1 MTAILAHFRSLECRH
16 RHKSRNCDEAQI
28 AMRCGK
34 EIRIAA
40 RLRRSACVRYP
51 TGNVSGD
58 PCLKSGTE
66 RANKSLFADVM
77 RKNNF
82 RHALEQVPF
91 QIANASRCAMMAPLR
106 VFLFRPGTTGPA
118 ATSVTQGLP

>member
-1 MTAILAHFRSLECRH
+1 
-16 RHKSRNCDEAQI
+16 
-28 AMRCGK
+28 MRCGK

-51 TGNVSGD
+51 TGNDSAD
-58 PCLKSGTE
+58 HCLKSGTE
-66 RANKSLFADVM
+66 RANKFLFTDVM

-118 ATSVTQGLP
+118 AISVTQGLP

>member
-1 MTAILAHFRSLECRH
+1 VRQGNSHCSAAATLGLCPIPD
-16 RHKSRNCDEAQI
+16 RND
-28 AMRCGK
+28 
-34 EIRIAA
+34 
-40 RLRRSACVRYP
+40 
-51 TGNVSGD
+51 SGD

-66 RANKSLFADVM
+66 RVNKFLFTDVM

-91 QIANASRCAMMAPLR
+91 QIANTSRCAMMAPLR
-106 VFLFRPGTTGPA
+106 VFLFRPATTGPA